1 MIGSILCSDSGWKGV
16 GEAAGGGGGHNFPV
30 FLFAPS
36 STREPVHRLDRKE
49 KHMTSPIANWS
60 ITTNHKLPVR
70 EEMNDQIKLW
80 NHSPLGISQG
90 MFDIV

>member
-49 KHMTSPIANWS
+49 KTHDL
-60 ITTNHKLPVR
+60 TNRQLVY
-70 EEMNDQIKLW
+70 N
-80 NHSPLGISQG
+80 N
-90 MFDIV
+90 